1 MRRVFILDIK
11 SILVMESELL
21 GLMEKYVYFQLY
33 NVYIFIFFN
42 RFKSSWVKNVNE
54 VQLWSGILEIYL
66 GLFYIAVSTKRFA
79 IIRCELGGRWL
90 GSNYN
95 VFALW
100 WYGDGKQV
108 ALHPITVLQPYLKL
122 PILRFTV
129 TRPYIIYL
137 TWFKCEKIYQ
147 KC

>member
-95 VFALW
+95 VFACGDTVMVNKSRSTLLRSSNRIW
-100 WYGDGKQV
+100 SFPYYGLRSLDR
-108 ALHPITVLQPYLKL
+108 
-122 PILRFTV
+122 IL
-129 TRPYIIYL
+129 YI
-137 TWFKCEKIYQ
+137 
-147 KC
+147 